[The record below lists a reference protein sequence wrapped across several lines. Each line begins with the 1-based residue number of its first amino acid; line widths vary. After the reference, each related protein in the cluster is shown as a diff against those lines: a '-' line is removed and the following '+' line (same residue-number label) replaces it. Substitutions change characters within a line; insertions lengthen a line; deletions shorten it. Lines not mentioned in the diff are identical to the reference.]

1 MAENAEF
8 TGKLG
13 LESRDNATLGAAVS
27 VIVDLLDD
35 FGHPAETMEARA
47 ENTARLLCDS
57 YHVTLRLRRVPLRRT
72 SRLASHIMQPT
83 ALLDL
88 SLTPVFPDHCDREI
102 SELLL
107 AEMLR
112 RLIENLEATSVE
124 WQDAPVVLS
133 CEEFLSAFT
142 SSPAP
147 RPASTVAPSSVVPA
161 IAPLEEEPTAPERL
175 ETPPSKPK
183 TPRSAQRKAQRPRGR
198 ACFAPID
205 QAAPALD
212 AHCDRVFRAAGINRG
227 DYSLHLAAQRKRAQ
241 KRSRDAV
248 LAANFRAQGEDQ
260 TQPSLRNRLKT
271 APSTLLNGSRILA
284 VAGGCANRFQPL
296 KRATLRFG
304 DIRRMQFVGHLL
316 LVSALLL
323 FLDSAGTVQAARPL
337 LP

>member
-147 RPASTVAPSSVVPA
+147 CPASTVAPSADFPA
-161 IAPLEEEPTAPERL
+161 ITTLEAQAAALEGH
-175 ETPPSKPK
+175 ETP
-183 TPRSAQRKAQRPRGR
+183 TPRRQKTLQRKAQRPRGR

-227 DYSLHLAAQRKRAQ
+227 DYSLHLAAQRNRAQ

-284 VAGGCANRFQPL
+284 VADGCANRLQPL

>member
-72 SRLASHIMQPT
+72 NRLASHIMQPT

-112 RLIENLEATSVE
+112 RLMENLEATSVE

-147 RPASTVAPSSVVPA
+147 CPASTVAPSAVVPA
-161 IAPLEEEPTAPERL
+161 ITPLEAQAAAPEVH
-175 ETPPSKPK
+175 ETP
-183 TPRSAQRKAQRPRGR
+183 TPRTQKTLQRKAQRPRGR

-260 TQPSLRNRLKT
+260 TQPSLRNQLKT

-284 VAGGCANRFQPL
+284 VADGCANCLQPL

>member
-147 RPASTVAPSSVVPA
+147 RPASTVAPSAVVPA
-161 IAPLEEEPTAPERL
+161 IAPLEVQAASPEGH
-175 ETPPSKPK
+175 ETT
-183 TPRSAQRKAQRPRGR
+183 TPRTQKTLQRKAQRPRGR

-212 AHCDRVFRAAGINRG
+212 AHCDRVCRAAGINRG

-241 KRSRDAV
+241 KRSHDAV
-248 LAANFRAQGEDQ
+248 LAANFRARGEGQ
-260 TQPSLRNRLKT
+260 TQPSLRNRLT
-271 APSTLLNGSRILA
+271 TGPSTLLNGSRILA
-284 VAGGCANRFQPL
+284 VADGCANRLQPL

>member
-161 IAPLEEEPTAPERL
+161 IAPLEAQAAAPEGH
-175 ETPPSKPK
+175 ETPTPRTQK
-183 TPRSAQRKAQRPRGR
+183 TPQRKAQRPRGR

-227 DYSLHLAAQRKRAQ
+227 DYSLHLAAQRNRAQ

-271 APSTLLNGSRILA
+271 APSTLLNNSRILA
-284 VAGGCANRFQPL
+284 VADGCANRLQPL